1 MIIKP
6 ELEHINTQVNS
17 VFYIKND
24 DYLNSIINSHN
35 LVFDDDK
42 VNNRCKEDFLCLKE
56 FIKNDFGN
64 SIMCKNFFHN
74 SKIFDSK
81 NYNLNIEY
89 SNKREN
95 NGKMKGNVT
104 IYKIKK
110 NYDYNII

>member
-1 MIIKP
+1 
-6 ELEHINTQVNS
+6 
-17 VFYIKND
+17 
-24 DYLNSIINSHN
+24 
-35 LVFDDDK
+35 
-42 VNNRCKEDFLCLKE
+42 
-56 FIKNDFGN
+56 
-64 SIMCKNFFHN
+64 MCKNFFHN